1 MLRFLLMLIFSIQL
15 IYAQDIKDSLSVTDA
30 VALTLKNYPL
40 IQQATE
46 SINVAEAKIKGQQS
60 ILYPRVDAEATY
72 IRIGPIPSIIFG
84 PESFDL
90 AVANNY
96 DANVSVYHTLYD
108 FGKRDASVDLIKSY
122 KKSAIDNVEYVKSN
136 LAFQT
141 IQTFYSVL
149 LLERSIAVKDS
160 DIQNLKDHLAFT
172 QKRFETGSATDFD
185 VLTTRVRISN
195 AENQKLDLQN
205 TLKKQIINLKNLTGI
220 PYDSTANLASEFSLN
235 YNVVNKDSLMT
246 IAIQQR
252 PELKLALDAENSARM
267 QQNVAGLG
275 NMPSLNIM
283 LSYGLKNGY
292 MPNLDALRG
301 NWSAGVNVKLP
312 IFDGFRTSANEEEAD
327 ANLKVSEEHTA
338 KVKKDIISEVQQATE
353 DLKIK
358 IDKVATTKIQVNYAE
373 ASIQRANAQYRN
385 GVVTNLDLLDAE
397 NSLTQARLQ
406 YLLAI
411 YEAIISNYN
420 LKRSVGDIIW

>member
-1 MLRFLLMLIFSIQL
+1 
-15 IYAQDIKDSLSVTDA
+15 
-30 VALTLKNYPL
+30 
-40 IQQATE
+40 
-46 SINVAEAKIKGQQS
+46 
-60 ILYPRVDAEATY
+60 
-72 IRIGPIPSIIFG
+72 
-84 PESFDL
+84 
-90 AVANNY
+90 
-96 DANVSVYHTLYD
+96 
-108 FGKRDASVDLIKSY
+108 
-122 KKSAIDNVEYVKSN
+122 
-136 LAFQT
+136 
-141 IQTFYSVL
+141 
-149 LLERSIAVKDS
+149 
-160 DIQNLKDHLAFT
+160 
-172 QKRFETGSATDFD
+172 
-185 VLTTRVRISN
+185 
-195 AENQKLDLQN
+195 
-205 TLKKQIINLKNLTGI
+205 
-220 PYDSTANLASEFSLN
+220 
-235 YNVVNKDSLMT
+235 
-246 IAIQQR
+246 
-252 PELKLALDAENSARM
+252 
-267 QQNVAGLG
+267 
-275 NMPSLNIM
+275 MPSLNIM

-373 ASIQRANAQYRN
+373 SSIQRANAQYRN